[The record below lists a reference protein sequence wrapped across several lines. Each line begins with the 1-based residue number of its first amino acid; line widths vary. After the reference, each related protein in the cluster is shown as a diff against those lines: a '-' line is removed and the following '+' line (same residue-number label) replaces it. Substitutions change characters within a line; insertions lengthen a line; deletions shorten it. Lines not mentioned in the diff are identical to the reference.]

1 MAGELCS
8 TPTEEFMKVIGRMIL
23 NMDKVISYLLI
34 VAIMKVSMSTVNL
47 KGLELIFILMEKS
60 MMDNG

>member
-1 MAGELCS
+1 MR
-8 TPTEEFMKVIGRMIL
+8 VIGKMIL
-23 NMDKVISYLLI
+23 NMVKVISYLLI

-47 KGLELIFILMEKS
+47 KGLELIFILTEKF